1 MTITDTENPRL
12 SIIIPAYNEGRRL
25 GPALEQ
31 IRRHFESS
39 DMSAEVIVVD
49 DGSSDDTAAVASAFE
64 PGPLAFRL
72 IRNRTNQGKGFS
84 VRRAMRKAAGAM
96 MLMTDADQ
104 STPICELAKVLPYLR
119 DGYDVV
125 IGSRDQE
132 DSVITRR
139 QPGYRHGMG
148 LIMRGLRRMLML
160 GDIKDTQCGF
170 KLFSRRAAKA
180 IFPRVR
186 ERGFAFDC
194 EVLLLAR
201 QMGFRIKE
209 VGVLW
214 CNDPDSR
221 VRPVRDS
228 LGMLIALARIWWR
241 IRHVKQPPNR

>member
-1 MTITDTENPRL
+1 MTKSDKANPQL

-25 GPALEQ
+25 GLALEQ

-49 DGSSDDTAAVASAFE
+49 DGSSDDTAAVAEAFE
-64 PGPLAFRL
+64 PGPLVLRL
-72 IRNRTNQGKGFS
+72 IRNRCNRGKGFS
-84 VRRAMRKAAGAM
+84 VRRAMRKASGAM

-104 STPICELAKVLPYLR
+104 STPIGELAKVMPYLS

-125 IGSRDQE
+125 IGSRHLPE
-132 DSVITRR
+132 SVITRR

-160 GDIKDTQCGF
+160 RDIKDTQCGF

-194 EVLLLAR
+194 EALLVAR
-201 QMGFRIKE
+201 QMGCRIKE
-209 VGVLW
+209 VGVVW

-228 LGMLIALARIWWR
+228 LRMLVALARIHWR
-241 IRHVKQPPNR
+241 IRHVK

>member
-1 MTITDTENPRL
+1 MTTSDKSNPQL

-31 IRRHFESS
+31 LRRHFESS

-49 DGSSDDTAAVASAFE
+49 DGSSDDTAAVALAFE
-64 PGPLAFRL
+64 PGPLTIRL
-72 IRNRTNQGKGFS
+72 IRNRTNQGKGYS
-84 VRRAMRKAAGAM
+84 VRRGMRKAAGAM

-104 STPICELAKVLPYLR
+104 STPIYELAKVMPYLR

-125 IGSRDQE
+125 IGSRHVTE
-132 DSVITRR
+132 AVITKH
-139 QPGYRHGMG
+139 QPGYRHGLG

-160 GDIKDTQCGF
+160 RDIKDTQCGF

-194 EVLLLAR
+194 EALLVAR
-201 QMGFRIKE
+201 QMGCRIKE
-209 VGVLW
+209 IGVLW

-228 LGMLIALARIWWR
+228 LGMLAALARIHWR
-241 IRHVKQPPNR
+241 IRHVK

>member
-1 MTITDTENPRL
+1 MTKHDTANPQL

-39 DMSAEVIVVD
+39 DTSAEVIVVD
-49 DGSSDDTAAVASAFE
+49 DGSSDDTAAVALAFE
-64 PGPLAFRL
+64 PGPLTLRL
-72 IRNRTNQGKGFS
+72 IRNRRNEGKGYS
-84 VRRAMRKAAGAM
+84 VRRGMRKATGAM

-104 STPICELAKVLPYLR
+104 STPIYELAKALPYLS

-125 IGSRDQE
+125 IGSRDVAE
-132 DSVITRR
+132 SVITKH

-160 GDIKDTQCGF
+160 RDIKDTQCGF

-194 EVLLLAR
+194 EVLLVAR
-201 QMGFRIKE
+201 QMGCRIKE
-209 VGVLW
+209 LGVLW

-228 LGMLIALARIWWR
+228 LRMLVALARIHWR
-241 IRHVKQPPNR
+241 IRHVKHPQNR